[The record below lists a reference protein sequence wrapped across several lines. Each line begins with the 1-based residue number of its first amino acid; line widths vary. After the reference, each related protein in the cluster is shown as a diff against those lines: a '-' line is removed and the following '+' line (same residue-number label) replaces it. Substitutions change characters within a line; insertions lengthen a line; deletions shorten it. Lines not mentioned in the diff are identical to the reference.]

1 MIFGY
6 SLTTSVQTQDIV
18 QLLDDRAVSR
28 INAAASVGKPSTA
41 VLYGL
46 TMAVFVY
53 GWLSVNIY
61 LPIFPELEARLH
73 TTRPLASLTVTV
85 FLIGFSFTQ
94 LVW

>member
-1 MIFGY
+1 M
-6 SLTTSVQTQDIV
+6 TSGAGSM
-18 QLLDDRAVSR
+18 LHAP
-28 INAAASVGKPSTA
+28 VGKPSTA

-46 TMAVFVY
+46 TIALFVY

-61 LPIFPELEARLH
+61 LPILPELEVRLH

-94 LVW
+94 LVWGPASDRYGRRPVLLAVS